1 MSSIV
6 SLKQRVRYA
15 ETDQMGV
22 VYYANYL
29 VWFECGRS
37 HYMRAIGVP
46 YTQLEA
52 SGLLFPVTEFQCRL
66 LASAHYD
73 EEIDIATQ
81 LRGIRSRQ
89 LTYAYEIKRDQIL
102 LAQGT
107 TTHLCVNAEH
117 HPVRLP
123 EAILKVLRGQENG
136 ASP

>member
-1 MSSIV
+1 MSSII

-37 HYMRAIGVP
+37 HYMRALGVP

-52 SGLLFPVTEFQCRL
+52 SGLRFPVTEFQCRL

-81 LRGIRSRQ
+81 LQDIRSRQ
-89 LTYAYEIKRDQIL
+89 LTYSYAITRDQIL

-107 TTHLCVNAEH
+107 TTHLCVNTAH
-117 HPVRLP
+117 RPVRLP
-123 EAILKVLRGQENG
+123 ETILQVLRGQKNG
-136 ASP
+136 ETP

>member
-1 MSSIV
+1 MSSIM

-22 VYYANYL
+22 AYYANYL

-37 HYMRAIGVP
+37 HYMRAVGVP

-52 SGLLFPVTEFQCRL
+52 SGFLFPVVEFQCRL

-73 EEIDIATQ
+73 EEISIDTQ
-81 LRGIRSRQ
+81 LREVRSRQ
-89 LTYAYEIKRDQIL
+89 LTYVYDIKRDQTL
-102 LAQGT
+102 LAHGS
-107 TTHLCVNAEH
+107 TTHLCVNREH

-123 EAILKVLRGQENG
+123 TAIVNILRGHKNG
-136 ASP
+136 ETP